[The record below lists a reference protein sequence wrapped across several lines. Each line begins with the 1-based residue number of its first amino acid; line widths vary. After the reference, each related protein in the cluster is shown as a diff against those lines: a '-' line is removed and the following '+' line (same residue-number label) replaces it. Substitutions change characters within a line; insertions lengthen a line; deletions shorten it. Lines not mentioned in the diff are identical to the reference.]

1 MILINDCWENV
12 ATLQDVS
19 KVIREYYNRELAN
32 ELDNLIDEKESEI
45 KGLEMEIDSLQEEL
59 GNYD

>member
-32 ELDNLIDEKESEI
+32 ELDNLIDEKEFEI
-45 KGLEMEIDSLQEEL
+45 KGLEIEIDSLQEEL

>member
-32 ELDNLIDEKESEI
+32 ELDNLIDEKEFEI